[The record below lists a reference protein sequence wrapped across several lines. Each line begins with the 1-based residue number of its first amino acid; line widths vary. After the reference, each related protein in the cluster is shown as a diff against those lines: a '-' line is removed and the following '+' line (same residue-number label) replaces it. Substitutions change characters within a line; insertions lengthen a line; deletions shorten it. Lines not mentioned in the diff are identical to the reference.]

1 MELNFTEIDNLDKNS
16 YENFNTN
23 PNESSNQPKY
33 WEKTKKINNVEKK
46 KRVTFDDI
54 LSNMNLVVNQNGVL
68 QSMVPL
74 QQYDQPQ
81 YYQEQQYQQQPYQYQ
96 QQPYQQI
103 QKNNGPLDPSV
114 KHSYIFNKYFKD
126 YKDANDNLKP
136 QVKVPKTIEEYRQM
150 VFEERVRQI
159 QERNRIAKIKSTKM
173 LYTSNPHMQQ
183 NRNQGVIKASKN
195 NLRSMNFR

>member
-23 PNESSNQPKY
+23 PNESNQPKY

-81 YYQEQQYQQQPYQYQ
+81 YYQEQQYQQQPYQ
-96 QQPYQQI
+96 QI

-126 YKDANDNLKP
+126 YKDANDNFKP

-150 VFEERVRQI
+150 VLEERIRQI
-159 QERNRIAKIKSTKM
+159 QERNRIAQIKSKKM

-195 NLRSMNFR
+195 NLRSMNFG